1 MGEPSSWSWC
11 SPTHVFDSH
20 DAIVK
25 RCSRA
30 CQAPPPP
37 AAADTGEAG
46 SGAMKPANRG
56 GSRDPDPSP
65 RRRKADGG
73 MTPQEMKQL
82 AELLQNVPGIRS
94 IELKDV
100 KGLAQLLREAPEI
113 GSIEIK
119 GWFGTGVVITRT
131 SATPTYA
138 PALAPPPTVLA
149 PAAGASEPEA
159 AAVPRAAPAL
169 KEIKSPMVG
178 TWYKSPEPGADPYVK
193 VGSRVTAG
201 QTVCIIEAMK
211 IMNEI
216 EAEIAGVIREVCV
229 EDAQPVEFG
238 QVLFRVDPNG

>member
-1 MGEPSSWSWC
+1 
-11 SPTHVFDSH
+11 
-20 DAIVK
+20 
-25 RCSRA
+25 
-30 CQAPPPP
+30 
-37 AAADTGEAG
+37 
-46 SGAMKPANRG
+46 MKPANRG
-56 GSRDPDPSP
+56 DSRDPDRSP

-94 IELKDV
+94 VELKDV
-100 KGLAQLLREAPEI
+100 KGLAQLLRESPEI

-131 SATPTYA
+131 APPVYA
-138 PALAPPPTVLA
+138 P
-149 PAAGASEPEA
+149 PAALPTMAAGGGPAVEAEGREASRVA
-159 AAVPRAAPAL
+159 AAPVL

-193 VGSRVTAG
+193 VGSRVTSG

-216 EAEIAGVIREVCV
+216 EAEITGMIREVCV

-238 QVLFRVDPNG
+238 QVLFRVDPYG

>member
-1 MGEPSSWSWC
+1 
-11 SPTHVFDSH
+11 
-20 DAIVK
+20 
-25 RCSRA
+25 
-30 CQAPPPP
+30 
-37 AAADTGEAG
+37 
-46 SGAMKPANRG
+46 
-56 GSRDPDPSP
+56 
-65 RRRKADGG
+65 

-100 KGLAQLLREAPEI
+100 KGLAQLLRESPEI

-131 SATPTYA
+131 SAVATYPQAVAVPVPAVAGA
-138 PALAPPPTVLA
+138 PASAVA
-149 PAAGASEPEA
+149 PAEAEPREA
-159 AAVPRAAPAL
+159 PRLPAAPAL

-178 TWYKSPEPGADPYVK
+178 TYYKAPEPGADPYVK
-193 VGSRVTAG
+193 VGNRVTSG

-216 EAEIAGVIREVCV
+216 EAEIAGVIREICV

>member
-1 MGEPSSWSWC
+1 M
-11 SPTHVFDSH
+11 T
-20 DAIVK
+20 
-25 RCSRA
+25 
-30 CQAPPPP
+30 
-37 AAADTGEAG
+37 
-46 SGAMKPANRG
+46 PANRG
-56 GSRDPDPSP
+56 GSRDPDRSP
-65 RRRKADGG
+65 RRRKADGD

-94 IELKDV
+94 VELKDV
-100 KGLAQLLREAPEI
+100 KGLAQLLRESPEI

-131 SATPTYA
+131 SLTPAFA
-138 PALAPPPTVLA
+138 PAVALPVPAAQPPAAPVESDGREAPRA
-149 PAAGASEPEA
+149 PAM
-159 AAVPRAAPAL
+159 PAL

-178 TWYKSPEPGADPYVK
+178 TYYKAPEPGAESYVK
-193 VGSRVTAG
+193 VGSRVTSG

-216 EAEIAGVIREVCV
+216 EAEITGVIREVCV